1 MTFLDQVIILQA
13 YSTEFL
19 GNYFFKGE
27 NLRGEVINFSERV
40 FVLHLNEPFF
50 LFKIS
55 SNLQTPGVIHK
66 RDRRC
71 HCLSGRVNY
80 FYIMKNI

>member
-27 NLRGEVINFSERV
+27 NLRGEVIKFKFS
-40 FVLHLNEPFF
+40 
-50 LFKIS
+50 
-55 SNLQTPGVIHK
+55 
-66 RDRRC
+66 
-71 HCLSGRVNY
+71 
-80 FYIMKNI
+80 